1 MLGLR
6 VEVRDHDGDYILA
19 DNSMYG
25 LTLSIDDKKY
35 DGYRRE
41 MLRDVITQVRLLN
54 DLKAA

>member
-1 MLGLR
+1 
-6 VEVRDHDGDYILA
+6 
-19 DNSMYG
+19 MYG

-54 DLKAA
+54 DLKTGMMMKAGETPCFPGGIKFHM